1 MSGAGAFTR
10 PERVSREARS
20 DAGFGGIGWWAV
32 LGSNQ
37 RPLPCEGSALPL
49 S

>member
-20 DAGFGGIGWWAV
+20 DAGAGGDWLVGGAGFEPATPAV
-32 LGSNQ
+32 
-37 RPLPCEGSALPL
+37 
-49 S
+49 